1 MDDGIGSD
9 EDCDE
14 GRDQGSGNETGPGA
28 PASSRETG
36 TREVR
41 CEVRERVATITLDR
55 PEAKNALTME
65 MKEALHQLLREL
77 EEDPEVG
84 CLLLTGAGSTFS
96 AGGDTKRM
104 QQEGKPPVME
114 DRQRQLR
121 WEHELPRMLHRSAKP
136 TIASLPGAAA
146 GAACSLALACDLRIA
161 SETAFLVTSF
171 ARLGLSGDYGG
182 SWFLTRLVGPAKAR
196 EIYFTAERVDAETAR
211 ALGIFN
217 RVVPSESLAEEAF
230 TWAARIAAGPPIA
243 LRWMKANLNR
253 ALEADLETCLRYEAD
268 RMVRGALTDDYTE
281 AVEAFA
287 EKRPPRFRGR

>member
-1 MDDGIGSD
+1 M
-9 EDCDE
+9 
-14 GRDQGSGNETGPGA
+14 
-28 PASSRETG
+28 RETG

-65 MKEALHQLLREL
+65 MKEALHRLLREL

-182 SWFLTRLVGPAKAR
+182 TWFLTQLVGPAKAR

-217 RVVPSESLAEEAF
+217 RVVPPESLGEEAF
-230 TWAARIAAGPPIA
+230 AWAAHIAAGPPIA
-243 LRWMKANLNR
+243 LRWMKENLNR

-281 AVEAFA
+281 AVAAFA
-287 EKRPPRFRGR
+287 EKRSPRFRGR